1 MDSSLE
7 QALKK
12 EGKLKEF
19 LKKYSSMAIAYSGGV
34 DSTYLAAIAY
44 ETLGEHSVLLIADTP
59 SLPRDELKEAIEL
72 AKQQGWK
79 ISIIHPNEFE
89 DERYLKNDSYRCY
102 YCKSKLFQSMSEFT
116 KHNNIEAIACGETA
130 DDLKDTTRT
139 GKLAMEEF
147 GILTPLSEVGLYKEE
162 IRRLSQLR
170 QLPTADKPSFACLST
185 RIPTGIPITLESLE
199 QIESA
204 EKVLKSLGFKQYRVR
219 TYQDLARIEVEL
231 NDLPRLVSEPTRSQV
246 VQELKKLGYRFV
258 TLDLAGYKT
267 GSTATPNP
275 PTPIE

>member
-1 MDSSLE
+1 MGSSLE

-12 EGKLKEF
+12 EEKLKEF

-44 ETLGEHSVLLIADTP
+44 EVLGEHSALLIADTP

-72 AKQQGWK
+72 AEQQGWN
-79 ISIIHPNEFE
+79 ISIVYPNEFE

-102 YCKSKLFQSMSEFT
+102 YCKCKLFQTMLEFT
-116 KHNNIEAIACGETA
+116 KQKNIEAIACGETA
-130 DDLKDTTRT
+130 DDLNDTTRT
-139 GKLAMEEF
+139 GKLAIKEF

-162 IRRLSQLR
+162 IRQLSKLR

-185 RIPTGIPITLESLE
+185 RIPTGIPITIESLRR
-199 QIESA
+199 IESA
-204 EKVLKSLGFKQYRVR
+204 EKILKSLEFEQYRVR

-231 NDLPRLVSEPTRSQV
+231 NDLQRLVSEPIRSQV
-246 VQELKKLGYRFV
+246 VQEFQKLGYRFI

-267 GSTATPNP
+267 GSTATQNP
-275 PTPIE
+275 PTPN